1 VTGWGAPP
9 PDDLVHV
16 GANIQFRKND
26 PMRILCPIICAA
38 LLGACAAPGRDVQ
51 VDLPLVIPDAL
62 STELSSKVSREPVQS
77 RMLSLSKT
85 LTLDNKGNFG
95 TLAYTNQQQLFS
107 FRQDGLL
114 QVQTTGS
121 FQGPGGSSKIID
133 QTLSLCGLVPVL
145 GEAAGLSNSAL
156 TTAAP
161 AGAAFLPLNFSL
173 SLQSATRRRLSRFE
187 ANPSNLCQPTPG
199 MEFSLQMES
208 EVQSKAN
215 GQVYSS
221 NKQFTLT
228 EQAKCKVSPDLFP
241 ASNLNS
247 SMRGQYLAVSC
258 AYTADPS
265 NDRKVEYAFLLA
277 SGMYVVL
284 GEVAKWQT
292 DKARYESVKYQPE

>member
-1 VTGWGAPP
+1 
-9 PDDLVHV
+9 LHR
-16 GANIQFRKND
+16 RKKSIPKEH
-26 PMRILCPIICAA
+26 PMRIWVPIICAA
-38 LLGACAAPGRDVQ
+38 VLSACAAPGKDVQ

-62 STELSSKVSREPVQS
+62 HTELSSKVSREPAQS

-95 TLAYTNQQQLFS
+95 TLAYTRQQQLFS

-114 QVQTTGS
+114 QVQTTSS
-121 FQGPGGSSKIID
+121 FQGPGGISRSVD

-145 GEAAGLSNSAL
+145 GEAAGLSNSAM
-156 TTAAP
+156 TTAVP
-161 AGAAFLPLNFSL
+161 AGGVFLPLDFSL
-173 SLQSATRRRLSRFE
+173 SLQSSTRRRLSRLE
-187 ANPSNLCQPTPG
+187 VNPSNLCQPTPG
-199 MEFSLQMES
+199 MEFSIQMES

-228 EQAKCKVSPDLFP
+228 EQAKCKVGSHLLP
-241 ASNLNS
+241 ASDLNS

-258 AYTADPS
+258 AYTAEPS

-277 SGMYVVL
+277 SGMYL
-284 GEVAKWQT
+284 AMGEVAKWQT
-292 DKARYESVKYQPE
+292 DKARYESVKYQSE

>member
-1 VTGWGAPP
+1 
-9 PDDLVHV
+9 
-16 GANIQFRKND
+16 
-26 PMRILCPIICAA
+26 MRVVIFIIICTA

-62 STELSSKVSREPVQS
+62 YPELSSKVSREPAQS
-77 RMLSLSKT
+77 RVISFSKT

-95 TLAYTNQQQLFS
+95 MLAYTHQQQLFS

-114 QVQTTGS
+114 QVQTTAS
-121 FQGPGGSSKIID
+121 FQGPGGISKSVD

-145 GEAAGLSNSAL
+145 GEAAGLSNSAMA
-156 TTAAP
+156 TAAS
-161 AGAAFLPLNFSL
+161 AGGAFLPLNFSL
-173 SLQSATRRRLSRFE
+173 SLQSATRRRLSRLE
-187 ANPSNLCQPTPG
+187 VDSSNLCQPTPG
-199 MEFSLQMES
+199 MEFSIQMES
-208 EVQSKAN
+208 EIQSKAN

-228 EQAKCKVSPDLFP
+228 EQAKCKVGSDLLP
-241 ASNLNS
+241 ASDLNS

-258 AYTADPS
+258 AYTAEPS

-277 SGMYVVL
+277 SGMYVGM

-292 DKARYESVKYQPE
+292 DKARYESVKYQSE